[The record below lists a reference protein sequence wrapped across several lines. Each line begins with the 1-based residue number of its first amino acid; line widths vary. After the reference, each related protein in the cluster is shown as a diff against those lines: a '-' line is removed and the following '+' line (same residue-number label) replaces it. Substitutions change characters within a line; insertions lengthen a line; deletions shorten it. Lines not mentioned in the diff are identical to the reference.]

1 MFLRGGP
8 WKVSGDSG
16 GPAHS
21 PTLIDQWS
29 LAARVAEGQQGE
41 SGTWA
46 RGPHPQRCD
55 ARPLGSAPRGPN
67 YG

>member
-1 MFLRGGP
+1 MFLHGRP
-8 WKVSGDSG
+8 SKVSGGSE

-21 PTLIDQWS
+21 PALIDQWS
-29 LAARVAEGQQGE
+29 LAAQVAEGQQGE
-41 SGTWA
+41 SGTWT

>member
-8 WKVSGDSG
+8 SKVSGASE

-21 PTLIDQWS
+21 PALIDQWS

-46 RGPHPQRCD
+46 QGPHSQRCD
-55 ARPLGSAPRGPN
+55 ARPLVRAPQGPN